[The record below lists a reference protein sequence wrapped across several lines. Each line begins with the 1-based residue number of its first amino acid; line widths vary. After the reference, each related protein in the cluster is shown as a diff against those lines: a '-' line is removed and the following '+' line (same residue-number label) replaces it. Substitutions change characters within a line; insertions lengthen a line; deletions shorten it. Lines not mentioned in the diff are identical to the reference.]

1 MARCETG
8 YLCDVC
14 GGDVEEITES
24 DLYLRYIL
32 GEVPPEKL
40 DALRERHIRCN
51 PALAQFI
58 VDANFPPVTC
68 EGAFAKEF
76 LDPEF
81 VGAEEAR
88 VTRGWRRLQ
97 EIPALGISLTEYPL
111 PEVRQA
117 HRQAALQR
125 DLSEDEQI
133 ASEYERRMRGYQ
145 RAAADE
151 EQLE

>member
-40 DALRERHIRCN
+40 HAVRERHIRCN
-51 PALAQFI
+51 PALAQFV
-58 VDANFPPVTC
+58 VDANFPPVAC
-68 EGAFAKEF
+68 EGAFAKDL
-76 LDPEF
+76 LDSEF
-81 VGAEEAR
+81 VAQEEAR
-88 VTRGWRRLQ
+88 VTRAWRRLQ
-97 EIPALGISLTEYPL
+97 QVPSLGIPLTEYPL

-117 HRQAALQR
+117 HRHAALQR
-125 DLSEDEQI
+125 DASVDELI
-133 ASEYERRMRGYQ
+133 ASEFERRMRGYQ
-145 RAAADE
+145 RAVAE
-151 EQLE
+151 EQQPK